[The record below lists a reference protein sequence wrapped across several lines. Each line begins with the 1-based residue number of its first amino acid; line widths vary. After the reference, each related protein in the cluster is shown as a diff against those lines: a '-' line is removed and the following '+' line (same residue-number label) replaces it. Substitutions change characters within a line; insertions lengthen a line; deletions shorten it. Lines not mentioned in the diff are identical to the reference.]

1 MEGDSSSPKK
11 LELRRDV
18 TVWGSFMWGFA
29 DVGANTFVALGLVI
43 AASQGAAPLTF
54 ALAGVLYIL
63 IGLAFTELASAYP
76 VAGGGPYFTLR
87 GLGDFWGFVAGSGLI
102 LAYTID
108 IALFATACAGYVNF
122 FLPWLFGISADHFL
136 VDLGPFQDVNPIW
149 CLETLAIIGLLI
161 WLNVRGVRESSILN
175 EIIGVVVIVAMSS
188 LIVLG
193 FVLAWRPEMVSSQW
207 QNEFPSLNGF
217 MYGSSLAI
225 ISFVGLESI
234 SQAAQETRRPAT
246 VIPRTSIVLIF
257 SVFIFATSLSTLGLG
272 VLPWQV
278 FAEHQ
283 GDPIAVLAKNI
294 PYVGPLAGPFVA
306 LLGALD
312 LFISSNTG
320 VMGSSR
326 LAYSMSQFQIIGQWF
341 SAVHPRYRTP
351 VKAILAFSLIAVI
364 QTLLAFL
371 TPSAM
376 NALGDMYAFGA
387 TLEYGMVFLALL
399 KLRVS
404 DPYTPRPYKMPW
416 NIKWG
421 KSERGGKPIE
431 IPVLGLLGLVG
442 IGILFVEVILT
453 HKIGRVAGPGW
464 VFLCFLYYAWY
475 RKKEGLP
482 VFRSVK
488 RNWEASQIEILESA
502 EEYELLEEYKLAL
515 AGKEKE
521 ER

>member
-1 MEGDSSSPKK
+1 MEEDIGPEKN

-29 DVGANTFVALGLVI
+29 DVGANTFVAMGLVI

-87 GLGDFWGFVAGSGLI
+87 GLGDFWGFVAGCGLI

-108 IALFATACAGYVNF
+108 IALFATACAGYINF
-122 FLPWLFGISADHFL
+122 FLPWLVGINADHFL
-136 VDLGPFQDVNPIW
+136 TDLGPFHNVNPFW
-149 CLETLAIIGLLI
+149 CFETLAIIGLLI

-175 EIIGVVVIVAMSS
+175 EIIGAIVIVAMSS

-193 FVLAWRPEMVSSQW
+193 FVLAWKPDMVSLQW
-207 QNEFPSLNGF
+207 KSEFPSLNGF

-257 SVFIFATSLSTLGLG
+257 SVFIFAVSLSTLGLG
-272 VLPWQV
+272 ILPWQV

-283 GDPIAVLAKNI
+283 GDPIAALAKNI
-294 PYVGPLAGPFVA
+294 PYVGVVAGPFVA
-306 LLGALD
+306 LLGALV

-351 VKAILAFSLIAVI
+351 AKAILAFSLIAII
-364 QTLLAFL
+364 QTILAFL

-387 TLEYGMVFLALL
+387 TLEYGMVFIALL
-399 KLRVS
+399 KLRIS

-416 NIKWG
+416 NIKWD
-421 KSERGGKPIE
+421 KKEKGGKPIE
-431 IPVLGLLGLVG
+431 VPVLGLLGLLG
-442 IGILFVEVILT
+442 IGIVFVEVILT
-453 HKIGRVAGPGW
+453 HEIGRVAGPAW
-464 VFLCFLYYAWY
+464 VAFCFLYYAWY
-475 RKKEGLP
+475 RRSQGLP
-482 VFRSVK
+482 IFHSVK
-488 RNWEASQIEILESA
+488 RNWESDQIDILESA

-515 AGKEKE
+515 AGKGKE
-521 ER
+521 E